1 MMSEIAEMPTI
12 LLALGGMFLLGLVA
26 DLAGRHT
33 PFPRVTLLLLAG
45 RSCRYFLKFK
55 PGNEMCPKI

>member
-12 LLALGGMFLLGLVA
+12 LLALGGMFLLSLVA

-45 RSCRYFLKFK
+45 LLVGPAGFSLLSEVIID
-55 PGNEMCPKI
+55 G